1 MTSEAMKLDELA
13 DASGV
18 AARTVR
24 YYVQRGLL
32 PAPAFRGKDTAY
44 GREHLLRLK
53 AIRRLQEQHLPLDV
67 IQAQLAGAS
76 DEELAGIADGRAA
89 TTASG
94 SAVTNDAAATSKATT
109 RAVTRIAPGLELH
122 LDANAP
128 TESRVLAQQLIDLI
142 NHVKETL

>member
-1 MTSEAMKLDELA
+1 MKLDELA

-53 AIRRLQEQHLPLDV
+53 AIRRLQDQHLPLDV
-67 IQAQLAGAS
+67 IQAQLAGVTE
-76 DEELAGIADGRAA
+76 DELTALANGETRQRVPAA
-89 TTASG
+89 PTQRPTPTSAA
-94 SAVTNDAAATSKATT
+94 AVTKA
-109 RAVTRIAPGLELH
+109 TRIAPGLELH

-128 TESRVLAQQLIDLI
+128 AASRELAQRLIDLI